1 MSEPTDTDPIRQEL
15 NAIKMLVAILIAV
28 GIAGCLLLY
37 MILEKLPNT

>member
-1 MSEPTDTDPIRQEL
+1 MNEPTVNDARQEL